1 MLPFALE
8 SKSTGS
14 LCGYILKSTAPP
26 EVDNATEDT
35 PVLGT
40 QKHLEDIAVHLL
52 AQENP
57 QIVLFVHG
65 FNNPPKVAKGL
76 FERLF
81 SCAQKTLSPEDAKR
95 TVLIG
100 YQWPSE
106 GILKASFKGI
116 PRGLWGTLLTGIILW
131 LLGGYLLAREVQ
143 SASTWVQ
150 FLVPT
155 TLHTFGWIG
164 VILGGFLV
172 PLAALFMIMRASTYW
187 RDNYRATQ
195 YGVPDLVVFFQQLDK
210 ILNGP
215 RLNNRI
221 NVSFVGHSMGGYVVT
236 SVVRILSD
244 VFDAGNKIERAN
256 NAVGNTMAFDRLL
269 LISPDIPAEALFP
282 RRANFLHSSL
292 RRFNDAFLFS
302 NEADIVL
309 WTISTIANSFSF
321 PAGLPDS
328 GYRLG
333 NIAVKESGGEMGGVF
348 SQLRLG
354 NKTLQHILD
363 EAKIIMPPQKEKEVS
378 LEEHFT
384 YIDATNFHEEDKQS
398 KKMRYYLSRGR
409 KSNQIFGPLRQLKH
423 LLFYVIS
430 MITGQKHGCDVH
442 SGYFF
447 EHQLLEQIVNVACL
461 GYDKTTL
468 GNAEGCEKIGLR
480 VRRGTPL
487 CDNPN
492 AIT

>member
-8 SKSTGS
+8 NKSTGG
-14 LCGYILKSTAPP
+14 LCGYILKSTAPS
-26 EVDNATEDT
+26 EVDKATEDVPALET
-35 PVLGT
+35 QTREVLQT
-40 QKHLEDIAVHLL
+40 IATHLL
-52 AQENP
+52 TQRDP

-65 FNNPPKVAKGL
+65 FNNPPKVAAQL

-81 SCAQKTLSPEDAKR
+81 SCTQQALSPEDAER

-106 GILKASFKGI
+106 GILKASIKGI
-116 PRGLWGTLLTGIILW
+116 PRGLWGTLAVGVLLW
-131 LLGGYLLAREVQ
+131 ALGGYLLAREVQ

-164 VILGGFLV
+164 LILGGFLV
-172 PLAALFMIMRASTYW
+172 PLALLFMVMRASTYW

-215 RLNNRI
+215 RLKSRV

-256 NAVGNTMAFDRLL
+256 NAVGNTMAFDRLV

-302 NEADIVL
+302 NEADVVL
-309 WTISTIANSFSF
+309 WTVSTIANSFSF

-333 NIAVKESGGEMGGVF
+333 NIAVKGNGEMGGVF

-354 NKTLQHILD
+354 NKTLASILD
-363 EAKIIMPPQKEKEVS
+363 EARIIMPPQKNQKEGMA
-378 LEEHFT
+378 LEERFT

-398 KKMRYYLSRGR
+398 QKMRYYLSRGR

-423 LLFYVIS
+423 LFFYAIS

-447 EHQLLEQIVNVACL
+447 EHQLLEQIVKVACL

-468 GNAEGCEKIGLR
+468 GDAEFCENVGLR

-487 CDNPN
+487 RGDN
-492 AIT
+492 